1 MNKLKNIDMQELNE
15 MVEAA
20 AVMIGIVGM
29 TVALMY
35 FGLALGY

>member
-1 MNKLKNIDMQELNE
+1 MDKVNLPELNE
-15 MVEAA
+15 MVQAGVV
-20 AVMIGIVGM
+20 AVGLVGM